1 MHEVLEIQPS
11 VCLMEVDLAAEDT
24 IDMVPDQGFHIMP
37 GSQAWGPNGT
47 VQLVNFNNGVG
58 PGDYKFI
65 FYGTSRS
72 KYIEEESIRVKVEL
86 DLTYLSGD
94 EDEEG
99 KDEEF

>member
-1 MHEVLEIQPS
+1 M
-11 VCLMEVDLAAEDT
+11 
-24 IDMVPDQGFHIMP
+24 
-37 GSQAWGPNGT
+37 
-47 VQLVNFNNGVG
+47 NFNNGVG

-72 KYIEEESIRVKVEL
+72 KYIEEESIRVKVVL